1 MRITKVFVLSVVL
14 VFSMVGCLPKSNQ
27 TSTNEQNTN
36 QVSANE
42 QNKSSIT
49 LVGTSWYNVYNEGEE
64 EESTETFTFISDEW
78 LKQNFVYTYRNESKE
93 VMWYYKRNQDD
104 PNTGTIYEADKS
116 TVVGTFVV
124 NAYTFTIVLKK
135 GKVCPYYPIVN

>member
-36 QVSANE
+36 QVSVNE

-49 LVGTSWYNVYNEGEE
+49 LVGTSWQDIYYEGEE
-64 EESTETFTFISDEW
+64 NESTETMTFISEEW
-78 LKQNFVYTYRNESKE
+78 IKQSFVYTYRNDSQET
-93 VMWYYKRNQDD
+93 MWYYKRNHDD

-116 TVVGTFVV
+116 TVMGTFVV
-124 NAYTFTIVLKK
+124 TAFTFAIVTKS
-135 GKVCPYYPIVN
+135 GKVAPYYRVME